1 MSKIVKMTKE
11 EYDGDA
17 LRCILEEL
25 EVCYKAAARI
35 MVAKPRMSTD
45 SETMEE
51 SLRWAK
57 EKLLNEETVS
67 LGGFL
72 EHSGFHVVDDYYG
85 GLPWQRLRW
94 KLTITRTTETEEI
107 GP

>member
-1 MSKIVKMTKE
+1 MNKIVKVTKE
-11 EYDGDA
+11 EYDADA
-17 LRCILEEL
+17 LRYILEEL
-25 EVCYKAAARI
+25 EACYKAAERI
-35 MVAKPRMSTD
+35 MVAKPRLSTD

-57 EKLLNEETVS
+57 EKLLREETVS

-85 GLPWQRLRW
+85 GLPWQRLRFR
-94 KLTITRTTETEEI
+94 LQITRTTETEEM
-107 GP
+107 GS